1 MTEVFE
7 MLDDLRELQTLYAMN
22 DLTEIDFKAKIQKYQ
37 SQIDMFE
44 KNMEQEFEASYA
56 GC

>member
-1 MTEVFE
+1 MTDVFE
-7 MLDDLRELQTLYAMN
+7 MLDDLLELQTLYAMN

-44 KNMEQEFEASYA
+44 KNMEHEFEASYA

>member
-7 MLDDLRELQTLYAMN
+7 MLDDLLELQTLYAMN
-22 DLTEIDFKAKIQKYQ
+22 DLSEVDFKQKIQKYQ
-37 SQIDMFE
+37 SQIDRFE
-44 KNMEQEFEASYA
+44 QQMQQEFGETYA

>member
-7 MLDDLRELQTLYAMN
+7 MLDDLLELQTLYAMN
-22 DLTEIDFKAKIQKYQ
+22 DLTEIDFKEKIQKYQ

>member
-7 MLDDLRELQTLYAMN
+7 MLDDLLELQTLYAMN

-56 GC
+56 GS

>member
-7 MLDDLRELQTLYAMN
+7 MLDDLLELQTLYAMN

-44 KNMEQEFEASYA
+44 KNMEHEFEASYA